1 MTIIRTGYN
10 SKRPVFCAQ
19 GRYDDVIIC
28 QGGDVKPSRWVS
40 TSENPCT
47 DAGIVAPA
55 DEPVIEL
62 DASPAYYVA
71 RTDVKKPGAIYYAP
85 PAVTYS
91 EGGAPP
97 AVAKSFLEQ
106 SAVSEIRQENGGKYY
121 PTPPSAELS
130 DTHCKAELQA
140 RLKVPASFT
149 ADPSKNDQVT
159 GLTAG
164 ALISNGPPWPDESN
178 IPTDSQYTN
187 YNWWPFLDFPISGN
201 GIKTSEGP
209 VNCRYWTCP
218 GAEAF
223 PGRECA
229 GPMEY
234 EISGYTQGT
243 GAIMRVFGG
252 GFAFRGFNNSC
263 AAEFTYSYLFDSAS
277 ATQYG
282 KDYNTEGDLTD
293 EDYVE
298 PAPLLLIIPPK
309 FVRTPDTNVKLEPY
323 TFGLSGGG
331 KNGANKYHWEK
342 AAVIQLFS
350 GGDSRNP
357 GAGSGYPIA
366 DIDIIDPG
374 AGCLVAPEIKIISNS
389 GFGAYA
395 TCTVKDGKI
404 DEVTLENPG
413 GGYTSPPE
421 VKLMVGGAEA
431 FPVARPHLRGLY
443 QCYYRYTDDTP
454 EEKGGP
460 VPSNLSEVY
469 ELDAGE
475 AAQSITWEWTPSEQT
490 NRVTHVELWR
500 STSGQATTMYKV
512 ARIPVSDGTTSY
524 LDDLTDE
531 ELRDPDRK
539 DSDGNEL
546 YAALPI
552 LLPNGELNAM
562 RFVPPPA
569 DKKAVVKFQDR
580 MWYGVEGEL
589 PNAIYYSE
597 TDEPESVPEEN
608 EIIIQQND
616 RDSDSLKAMMPFGQT
631 LFLAQERHLFSLS
644 FSQIPLIDGQIS
656 ASAYRGAINQRC
668 WQIHEGFLYCAD
680 RYGVYRINEGGN
692 VEELSESIMNQFE
705 SEIDWRSTEWNY
717 MAIDFN
723 TQTLRLFIVHKED
736 NPSEKP
742 TRALCM
748 DIDTGAWWTEK
759 YPQQLTGGTQVT
771 LADGSFTSVH
781 GCTSGV
787 AQIDKGATDIA
798 RGCVLTVTVTDRG
811 YGYRTPPTATV
822 EGGNGA
828 RLQAALDQDGQ
839 VASIWIFNPGYGYA
853 SGDVIISAPDDTTI
867 PVRDR
872 RPARATFTA
881 SPLTSDLS
889 IWTTYH
895 VRTGNIEYPTD
906 ETDKDGGSQQ
916 RRDIKLTYQ
925 PAKDRNEVS
934 VRMYYNDSDYPRHN
948 VSERDRGTGFV
959 DSTVDPAS
967 RLDLGYMLDEY
978 GVDSGVAR
986 AIRTGK
992 TIEDI
997 RSNDRHVAVEICGP
1011 RRTQDPVVF
1020 YTLDVF
1026 GGGGS

>member
-1 MTIIRTGYN
+1 M
-10 SKRPVFCAQ
+10 Q
-19 GRYDDVIIC
+19 
-28 QGGDVKPSRWVS
+28 PSRWVS
-40 TSENPCT
+40 SSDDPCT
-47 DAGIVAPA
+47 DAGIIAPT
-55 DEPVIEL
+55 DEPVITL
-62 DASPAYYVA
+62 DSTAAYYVA
-71 RTDVKKPGAIYYAP
+71 RTDIKKPGAIYYAP
-85 PAVTYS
+85 PEVTYS
-91 EGGAPP
+91 EGGNPP
-97 AVAKSFLEQ
+97 AAAKSFLEQ
-106 SAVSEIRQENGGKYY
+106 SAVSEIKQEKGGKYY

-130 DTHCKAELQA
+130 DTHCTAELQA
-140 RLKVPASFT
+140 RLKVPVSYI
-149 ADPSKNDQVT
+149 ADPDKNNQVT
-159 GLTAG
+159 GLTSG
-164 ALISNGPPWPDESN
+164 ALISNGPPWPDEGN
-178 IPTDSQYTN
+178 IASDSQHSIYL
-187 YNWWPFLDFPISGN
+187 WWPYLDFPIERN
-201 GIKTSEGP
+201 GIFTSEGP
-209 VNCRYWTCP
+209 TNCRYWTCP
-218 GAEAF
+218 GAESN
-223 PGRECA
+223 PGVVCA

-234 EISGYTQGT
+234 EITGYTQGT
-243 GAIMRVFGG
+243 GALMRVFGG
-252 GFAFRGFNNSC
+252 GFAFLGFNNFC
-263 AAEFTYSYLFDSAS
+263 AAMFQLSYLFDRCA
-277 ATQYG
+277 AVQYG
-282 KDYNTEGDLTD
+282 KGYETEGDVED
-293 EDYVE
+293 EDYL
-298 PAPLLLIIPPK
+298 PPDPLLLIIPPRY
-309 FVRTPDTNVKLEPY
+309 VRTPDTNVVLTPY
-323 TFGLSGGG
+323 TFGLPDGG
-331 KNGANKYHWEK
+331 KDGANKYHWEK

-366 DIDIIDPG
+366 GIDIIDPG
-374 AGCLVAPEIKIISNS
+374 EGCLVAPEIKIVSNS

-413 GGYTSPPE
+413 GGYTAPPE

-475 AAQSITWEWTPSEQT
+475 AAQSITWRWKSSKQT

-500 STSGQATTMYKV
+500 STSGQATTMYRV
-512 ARIPVSDGTTSY
+512 ARLSAGTTTY
-524 LDDLTDE
+524 IDDLTDE

-539 DSDGNEL
+539 DANGNEL

-597 TDEPESVPEEN
+597 TDEPESVPKEN

-644 FSQIPLIDGQIS
+644 FSQIPLIDGQLT

-680 RYGVYRINEGGN
+680 RYGVYRINEGGK
-692 VEELSESIMNQFE
+692 VEDLSEALMDQFE
-705 SEIDWRSTEWNY
+705 HEIDWSNTEWNY

-723 TQTLRLFIVHKED
+723 TQTMRLFIVHKED

-839 VASIWIFNPGYGYA
+839 VASIWIFNPGYGYT
-853 SGDVIISAPDDTTI
+853 SGEVNLSAPDDDTI

-872 RPARATFTA
+872 RPARATYTA
-881 SPLTSDLS
+881 SPLTSDLA

-895 VRTGNIEYPTD
+895 FRTGNVEYPTD
-906 ETDKDGGSQQ
+906 ETDKNGGAEQ
-916 RRDIKLTYQ
+916 RRDIKLSYQ

-967 RLDLGYMLDEY
+967 RLDLGYMLEEY

>member
-1 MTIIRTGYN
+1 MTVIDNRFTS
-10 SKRPVFCAQ
+10 SKPVFCAQ

-28 QGGDVKPSRWVS
+28 QGDGVKPSRWVS
-40 TSENPCT
+40 SSDDPCT
-47 DAGIVAPA
+47 DAGIIAPP
-55 DEPVIEL
+55 DEPEIEL
-62 DASPAYYVA
+62 NPTPAYYVA

-91 EGGAPP
+91 QGGFPP
-97 AVAKSFLEQ
+97 AVGKSFLEQ

-121 PTPPSAELS
+121 PAPPSAELS
-130 DTHCKAELQA
+130 DTYCKAELQA
-140 RLKVPASFT
+140 ILKVPYSFV
-149 ADPSKNDQVT
+149 ADPNKNDMNT
-159 GLTAG
+159 GLTTG
-164 ALISNGPPWPDESN
+164 ALISAGPPWPDEAN
-178 IPTDSQYTN
+178 IANDSQYTN
-187 YNWWPFLDFPISGN
+187 YDWWPYLDFPINSN
-201 GIKTSEGP
+201 GLFISEGP
-209 VNCRYWTCP
+209 VNCRYWSCP
-218 GAEAF
+218 GFEQF
-223 PGRECA
+223 PGSVCA
-229 GPMEY
+229 GPIEY
-234 EISGYTQGT
+234 EIANYTQGS

-252 GFAFRGFNNSC
+252 GFSFNGFNNFC
-263 AAEFTYSYLFDSAS
+263 TAQFTFSYLFDSAA

-282 KDYNTEGDLTD
+282 KGYNTEGDVTE
-293 EDYVE
+293 EDYT
-298 PAPLLLIIPPK
+298 PPDPLLLIIPPK
-309 FVRTPDTNVKLEPY
+309 YVRTPDSNVSLTPY
-323 TFGLSGGG
+323 TFGLPDGG

-350 GGDSRNP
+350 GNDSRNP
-357 GAGSGYPIA
+357 GTGSGFPIA
-366 DIDIIDPG
+366 GIDIVDPG
-374 AGCLVAPEIKIISNS
+374 EGCLVAPEIKIISNS

-404 DEVTLENPG
+404 DTVTLENPG
-413 GGYTSPPE
+413 GGYTSPPQI
-421 VKLMVGGAEA
+421 KLMVGGAEA

-475 AAQSITWEWTPSEQT
+475 AATSINWKWTPSEQT

-500 STSGQATTMYKV
+500 STSGQATTMYRV
-512 ARIPVSDGTTSY
+512 ARIPVSGGTTSY
-524 LDDLTDE
+524 YDDLTDE

-562 RFVPPPA
+562 RFVPPPS

-580 MWYGVEGEL
+580 MWYGVGGEL
-589 PNAIYYSE
+589 QNAIYYSE

-608 EIIIQQND
+608 EVIIQQND

-680 RYGVYRINEGGN
+680 RYGVYRMNEGGN
-692 VEELSESIMNQFE
+692 VEELSEAIMDQFE
-705 SEIDWRSTEWNY
+705 YAIDWKATEWNY

-853 SGDVIISAPDDTTI
+853 GGEVNLSAPDDPTI

-872 RPARATFTA
+872 RPARAEYTA
-881 SPLTSDLS
+881 SPLTQDLA

-906 ETDKDGGSQQ
+906 ETDKGAGVEQ
-916 RRDIKLTYQ
+916 RRDIKLSYQ
-925 PAKDRNEVS
+925 PAKDRNEIS
-934 VRMYYNDSDYPRHN
+934 VRMYYNDSDYPRNN

-967 RLDLGYMLDEY
+967 RLDLGYMLEEY

>member
-1 MTIIRTGYN
+1 MTVIRNGYDTQ
-10 SKRPVFCAQ
+10 KPVFCAQ
-19 GRYDDVIIC
+19 GKYDDVIIC
-28 QGGDVKPSRWVS
+28 QGNGVKPSRWVS
-40 TSENPCT
+40 SSDDPCT
-47 DAGIVAPA
+47 DAGIIAPT
-55 DEPVIEL
+55 DEPSIRL
-62 DASPAYYVA
+62 DDRPAYYVA
-71 RTDVKKPGAIYYAP
+71 RTDVKKPGAVYYSAP
-85 PAVTYS
+85 SVTYTA
-91 EGGAPP
+91 GGRPRAE
-97 AVAKSFLEQ
+97 AKAFLEQ
-106 SAVSEIRQENGGKYY
+106 SAVSEIRQEEGGKYY
-121 PTPPSAELS
+121 ASPPSAELS
-130 DTHCKAELQA
+130 DTYCTAKLEAEL
-140 RLKVPASFT
+140 RVPFRYV
-149 ADPSKNDQVT
+149 ADPSKNNMTT
-159 GLTAG
+159 GLTTG
-164 ALISNGPPWPDESN
+164 ALISDGPPWPNEGNIASN
-178 IPTDSQYTN
+178 SQYTN
-187 YNWWPFLDFPISGN
+187 YAWWPWMDFKIERN
-201 GIKTSEGP
+201 GVQLANVEE
-209 VNCRYWTCP
+209 CRYWYCP
-218 GAEAF
+218 ELNGLF
-223 PGRECA
+223 PGIVCS

-234 EISGYTQGT
+234 EIKGYTQGT
-243 GAIMRVFGG
+243 GAEMRVFGG
-252 GFAFRGFNNSC
+252 GFAFLGFNENC
-263 AAEFTYSYLFDSAS
+263 TAQFTYSYLFDSCS
-277 ATQYG
+277 ANKYG
-282 KDYNTEGDLTD
+282 KGYVTEGYPED
-293 EDYVE
+293 EDYE
-298 PAPLLLIIPPK
+298 PPDPLLLIIPASY
-309 FVRTPDTNVKLEPY
+309 VIQPDINIGLKPY
-323 TFGLSGGG
+323 TFGLPDGG
-331 KNGANKYHWEK
+331 KTSENALHWQK

-357 GAGSGYPIA
+357 GSGQGYPIQY
-366 DIDIIDPG
+366 INVVDPG
-374 AGCLVAPEIKIISNS
+374 EGCLVAPEIKIISNS

-395 TCTVKDGKI
+395 TCTVKDGSI

-475 AAQSITWEWTPSEQT
+475 AARSITWNWTPSGQT

-500 STSGQATTMYKV
+500 STSGQATTLYRV
-512 ARIPVSDGTTSY
+512 ARLPVGTTSY

-569 DKKAVVKFQDR
+569 DKKVVVKFQDR

-644 FSQIPLIDGQIS
+644 FSQIPLVDGQIS

-705 SEIDWRSTEWNY
+705 NEIDWSHTEWNY
-717 MAIDFN
+717 MAIDFA

-748 DIDTGAWWTEK
+748 DVDTGAWWTEK

-787 AQIDKGATDIA
+787 AQIDKGPTDIA

-839 VASIWIFNPGYGYA
+839 VASIWIFNPGYGYS
-853 SGDVIISAPDDTTI
+853 SGDVNLSAPDDETI
-867 PVRDR
+867 PIRDR
-872 RPARATFTA
+872 RPAKATYTT
-881 SPLTSDLS
+881 SPLTEDLE

-906 ETDKDGGSQQ
+906 EMDKSGGSEQ

-967 RLDLGYMLDEY
+967 RLDLGYMLEEY

>member
-1 MTIIRTGYN
+1 MTVIDNRFKST
-10 SKRPVFCAQ
+10 KPVFCAQ

-28 QGGDVKPSRWVS
+28 QGESVKPSRWVS
-40 TSENPCT
+40 GSEAPCT
-47 DAGIVAPA
+47 DAGIIAPS
-55 DEPVIEL
+55 EKPVITL
-62 DASPAYYVA
+62 DPTPSYYVA
-71 RTDVKKPGAIYYAP
+71 RTDIKRPGAVYYAP
-85 PAVTYS
+85 PSIAYS
-91 EGGAPP
+91 AGGVPP
-97 AVAKSFLEQ
+97 ASAKSFLEQ
-106 SAVSEIRQENGGKYY
+106 SAVSEFRQEEGGKYY
-121 PTPPSAELS
+121 PSPPSATLS
-130 DTHCKAELQA
+130 ETYCKAELKA
-140 RLKVPASFT
+140 LLKLPPTFT
-149 ADPSKNDQVT
+149 VDPSKNDQNT
-159 GLTAG
+159 GLTSG
-164 ALISNGPPWPDESN
+164 MLISSGPPWTDEGN
-178 IPTDSQYTN
+178 IASDSQYTN
-187 YNWWPFLDFPISGN
+187 YDWWPYLDFPINGN
-201 GIKTSEGP
+201 GIGTAERSA
-209 VNCRYWTCP
+209 CRYWLCP
-218 GAEAF
+218 GAEGN
-223 PGRECA
+223 PGTVCA
-229 GPMEY
+229 GPSEY
-234 EISGYTQGT
+234 EIAGYTQGS
-243 GAIMRVFGG
+243 GAIMRLFGG
-252 GFAFRGFNNSC
+252 GFSFLGFNNNC
-263 AAEFTYSYLFDSAS
+263 AAMFLYSYLLDSAA
-277 ATQYG
+277 ATTFG
-282 KDYNTEGDLTD
+282 KGYNTEGDLTAD
-293 EDYVE
+293 PYVE
-298 PAPLLLIIPPK
+298 PAPLTLTVPASY
-309 FVRTPDTNVKLEPY
+309 VRTPTSDVFLVPY
-323 TFGLSGGG
+323 TFGLANGG
-331 KNGANKYHWEK
+331 KTGANKYHWEK
-342 AAVIQLFS
+342 AAVVQLFS

-357 GAGSGYPIA
+357 GAGTGYPIES
-366 DIDIIDPG
+366 IEVVNQG
-374 AGCLVAPEIKIISNS
+374 SGCLVAPEIKIISNS

-395 TCTVKDGKI
+395 TCTVKNGSI
-404 DEVTLENPG
+404 DTVTVENPG

-421 VKLMVGGAEA
+421 VKLMTGGAEA
-431 FPVARPHLRGLY
+431 FPVARPHLRGKY
-443 QCYYRYTDDTP
+443 QCYYRYTDDTTK
-454 EEKGGP
+454 EKGGP

-469 ELDAGE
+469 ELEAGE
-475 AAQSITWEWTPSEQT
+475 AATSISWTWTPSEQT
-490 NRVTHVELWR
+490 TRVTHVELWR
-500 STSGQATTMYKV
+500 STSGQATTMYRV
-512 ARIPVSDGTTSY
+512 ARIPVETASY

-644 FSQIPLIDGQIS
+644 FSQIPLIDGQVS

-680 RYGVYRINEGGN
+680 RYGVYRINQGGT
-692 VEELSESIMNQFE
+692 VEELSAGIMDQFE
-705 SEIDWRSTEWNY
+705 NDIDWRATEWNY
-717 MAIDFN
+717 MSIDFN

-771 LADGSFTSVH
+771 LVDGSFTSVH
-781 GCTSGV
+781 GCPSGV
-787 AQIDKGATDIA
+787 VQIDKGPTDIA
-798 RGCVLTVTVTDRG
+798 RGCMLTVTVTDRG

-853 SGDVIISAPDDTTI
+853 SGEVILSAPDDSTI
-867 PVRDR
+867 PASDR
-872 RPARATFTA
+872 RTARATYTA
-881 SPLTSDLS
+881 SPLTEDLAV
-889 IWTTYH
+889 WTTYH
-895 VRTGNIEYPTD
+895 VRTGNVEYPTD
-906 ETDKDGGSQQ
+906 ETDKGGGSEQ
-916 RRDIKLTYQ
+916 RRDVKLTYQ
-925 PAKDRNEVS
+925 PTQDRNEVS

-997 RSNDRHVAVEICGP
+997 RSNDRHIAVEICGP